1 MYIYHEMSSVP
12 FCVEALDTSLEMSRS
27 AYFSSSN
34 AQLPS
39 TDATAVFYVKLSDM
53 SSVFKFQ
60 TDATDINDLSGAD
73 IKYYVFRKNWPANL
87 KLNFCHA
94 MMDKT
99 DSSGALTASGGGG
112 GTSFEPTKSLIKHD
126 FIRYIALHLF
136 NTIYGVDLFA
146 NENEML
152 ENLAY
157 HGEVTRVGIE
167 SVLDTIST
175 TSADITMDTDN
186 SGNRYLTNTENSIS
200 NISRELLCQIGD
212 NDPSRLNN
220 IVNTPGIQSIPFL
233 EDDSLNIKLTVAT
246 TPNQHLLTGVD
257 EIPVRTY
264 NVKLVMKTDI
274 SGLNTAVFDSLAYP
288 NSYPYSGNVIS
299 IDANTPEVY
308 ADGSPP
314 QAIPSVRYGYNGWY
328 YTNTDAWV
336 NVSPT
341 VRNKINWYLAPNVAT
356 STVADLRYIRM
367 NLCVFNRVSTP
378 FITVYTKAT
387 GSGDTGGW
395 YKSKRNYI
403 IWDANSLS
411 NGGKYCF
418 YVNLNSYTAAPVIIG
433 HTNAVLTLSG
443 VSSSNVGTFA
453 SNEVL
458 FAISIGSDSGAAR
471 GNIEFTLSSV
481 IIGDSSGE
489 KEYGYMTA

>member
-1 MYIYHEMSSVP
+1 M
-12 FCVEALDTSLEMSRS
+12 
-27 AYFSSSN
+27 
-34 AQLPS
+34 
-39 TDATAVFYVKLSDM
+39 
-53 SSVFKFQ
+53 
-60 TDATDINDLSGAD
+60 
-73 IKYYVFRKNWPANL
+73 
-87 KLNFCHA
+87 
-94 MMDKT
+94 
-99 DSSGALTASGGGG
+99 
-112 GTSFEPTKSLIKHD
+112 
-126 FIRYIALHLF
+126 
-136 NTIYGVDLFA
+136 
-146 NENEML
+146 
-152 ENLAY
+152 
-157 HGEVTRVGIE
+157 
-167 SVLDTIST
+167 
-175 TSADITMDTDN
+175 
-186 SGNRYLTNTENSIS
+186 
-200 NISRELLCQIGD
+200 
-212 NDPSRLNN
+212 
-220 IVNTPGIQSIPFL
+220 
-233 EDDSLNIKLTVAT
+233 NIKLTVAT
-246 TPNQHLLTGVD
+246 NPNQHLLTGVD

-274 SGLNTAVFDSLAYP
+274 IGLNTVVFDSLAYP

-299 IDANTPEVY
+299 IDANTPAVY

-314 QAIPSVRYGYNGWY
+314 QAIPTVRYGYNGWY

-356 STVADLRYIRM
+356 STVADIRYIRM

-387 GSGDTGGW
+387 GSGDAGGW

-403 IWDANSLS
+403 IGDANSLS

-418 YVNLNSYTAAPVIIG
+418 YVNLNSYTTAPVIIG

-443 VSSSNVGTFA
+443 VSSSNVGSFA

-471 GNIEFTLSSV
+471 GNVEFTLSSV
-481 IIGDSSGE
+481 IIGDASGE

>member
-1 MYIYHEMSSVP
+1 
-12 FCVEALDTSLEMSRS
+12 
-27 AYFSSSN
+27 
-34 AQLPS
+34 
-39 TDATAVFYVKLSDM
+39 
-53 SSVFKFQ
+53 
-60 TDATDINDLSGAD
+60 
-73 IKYYVFRKNWPANL
+73 
-87 KLNFCHA
+87 

-112 GTSFEPTKSLIKHD
+112 GGGASFEPTKSLVKHD

-175 TSADITMDTDN
+175 TSADITMNTDN

-212 NDPSRLNN
+212 NDPSRLST

-233 EDDSLNIKLTVAT
+233 ENDSLNIKLTVAT
-246 TPNQHLLTGVD
+246 NPNQHLLTGVN
-257 EIPVRTY
+257 EIPLRTY
-264 NVKLVMKTDI
+264 NVKLIMKTDI
-274 SGLNTAVFDSLAYP
+274 SGLNTVVFDSLAYP

-299 IDANTPEVY
+299 IAANTPAVY

-314 QAIPSVRYGYNGWY
+314 QAIPTVRYGYNGWY
-328 YTNTDAWV
+328 YANTDAWV

-341 VRNKINWYLAPNVAT
+341 VRNKINWYLAPNSAT

-387 GSGDTGGW
+387 GSGDAGGW

-403 IWDANSLS
+403 IGDANSLT

-418 YVNLNSYTAAPVIIG
+418 YVNLSSYTTAPVIIG

-443 VSSSNVGTFA
+443 VSSSNVGSFA

-471 GNIEFTLSSV
+471 GNVEFTLSSV
-481 IIGDSSGE
+481 IIGDASGE

>member
-1 MYIYHEMSSVP
+1 MSTVP
-12 FCVEALDTSLEMSRS
+12 FCVSALDTAVEMSKS
-27 AYFSSSN
+27 AYFNSSTT
-34 AQLPS
+34 QLPT

-53 SSVFKFQ
+53 SAVFKFQ
-60 TDATDINDLSGAD
+60 TDARDINDLSGSD
-73 IKYYVFRKNWPANL
+73 IKYYVFRKSWPANL

-94 MMDKT
+94 MLNKT
-99 DSSGALTASGGGG
+99 ESSGALTAGGGS

-146 NENEML
+146 NESELL
-152 ENLAY
+152 ENLSY

-175 TSADITMDTDN
+175 TSADITMDMDS
-186 SGNRYLTNTENSIS
+186 SGNRYLTDADNSIS
-200 NISRELLCQIGD
+200 NISRELLCQIAD
-212 NDPSRLNN
+212 NDPSRLST
-220 IVNTPGIQSIPFL
+220 IVNTAGIQSIPFL
-233 EDDSLNIKLTVAT
+233 ENDSLNIKLTVAANQ
-246 TPNQHLLTGVD
+246 NQHLLTGVS
-257 EIPVRTY
+257 EIPLRTY

-274 SGLNTAVFDSLAYP
+274 SGLNTAVIDSQSYP

-299 IDANTPEVY
+299 IDANTPAVY

-314 QAIPSVRYGYNGWY
+314 QTIPTGRYGYNGWY
-328 YTNTDAWV
+328 YANTDSWV
-336 NVSPT
+336 NVAPT
-341 VRNKINWYLAPNVAT
+341 VRNKINWYLAPNAAT

-403 IWDANSLS
+403 IGDANSLT

-433 HTNAVLTLSG
+433 HTNALLTLSG
-443 VSSSNVGTFA
+443 VSSSNIGTFA

-458 FAISIGSDSGAAR
+458 FAISIGSNSASAR
-471 GNIEFTLSSV
+471 GNVEFTLSSV
-481 IIGDSSGE
+481 IIGDASGE

>member
-1 MYIYHEMSSVP
+1 MSSVP
-12 FCVEALDTSLEMSRS
+12 FCVSALDTSLEMSRS
-27 AYFSSSN
+27 AYFDSST
-34 AQLPS
+34 AQLPT

-73 IKYYVFRKNWPANL
+73 IKYYVFRKSWPANL

-94 MMDKT
+94 MLNKT
-99 DSSGALTASGGGG
+99 ESSGALTASGAA
-112 GTSFEPTKSLIKHD
+112 SFEPAKSFIKHD

-146 NENEML
+146 NESELL

-157 HGEVTRVGIE
+157 HGEITRVGIE

-175 TSADITMDTDN
+175 TSADITMNTDN
-186 SGNRYLTNTENSIS
+186 SGNRYLTNAENSIS
-200 NISRELLCQIGD
+200 NISRELLCQIAD
-212 NDPSRLNN
+212 NDPSRLYH

-233 EDDSLNIKLTVAT
+233 ENDSLNIKLTVAT
-246 TPNQHLLTGVD
+246 NPNQHLLTGVD
-257 EIPVRTY
+257 VIPVRTY

-274 SGLNTAVFDSLAYP
+274 SGLNTVVIDSKAYP
-288 NSYPYSGNVIS
+288 NSYPYSENVIN
-299 IDANTPEVY
+299 IAANTPAVY
-308 ADGSPP
+308 ADASPP
-314 QAIPSVRYGYNGWY
+314 QAIPISRYGYNGWY
-328 YTNTDAWV
+328 YANTDTWV
-336 NVSPT
+336 NVAPT
-341 VRNKINWYLAPNVAT
+341 VRNKINWYLAPNAAT

-387 GSGDTGGW
+387 GSGDSGGW

-403 IWDANSLS
+403 IGDANSLT

-418 YVNLNSYTAAPVIIG
+418 YANLNSYTVAPVIIG
-433 HTNAVLTLSG
+433 HTNAVLTLSS
-443 VSSSNVGTFA
+443 VSSSNVGTYA

-458 FAISIGSDSGAAR
+458 FAISIGTNSASSR
-471 GNIEFTLSSV
+471 GNVEFTLSSV
-481 IIGDSSGE
+481 IIGDASGE
-489 KEYGYMTA
+489 KEYGYMTV

>member
-1 MYIYHEMSSVP
+1 MSSVP
-12 FCVEALDTSLEMSRS
+12 FCVSALDTSLDMTRS

-34 AQLPS
+34 AELPT

-94 MMDKT
+94 MLNKT
-99 DSSGALTASGGGG
+99 ESSGALTGGVGGGG
-112 GTSFEPTKSLIKHD
+112 GGASFEPTKSLIKHD

-146 NENEML
+146 NESELL

-157 HGEVTRVGIE
+157 HGEITRVGIE

-175 TSADITMDTDN
+175 TSADITMNTDN
-186 SGNRYLTNTENSIS
+186 SGNRYLTNAENSIS

-212 NDPSRLNN
+212 NDPSRLYN
-220 IVNTPGIQSIPFL
+220 IVNTADIQSIPFL
-233 EDDSLNIKLTVAT
+233 ENDSLNIKLTVAAN
-246 TPNQHLLTGVD
+246 PNQHLLTGVG

-274 SGLNTAVFDSLAYP
+274 SGLNTVVFDSLAYP

-299 IDANTPEVY
+299 IAANTPAVY

-314 QAIPSVRYGYNGWY
+314 QAIPTARYGYNGWY
-328 YTNTDAWV
+328 YANTDAWV
-336 NVSPT
+336 NVAPT
-341 VRNKINWYLAPNVAT
+341 VRNKINWYLAPNSAT
-356 STVADLRYIRM
+356 STVADLRYIRI

-387 GSGDTGGW
+387 GSGDAGGW

-403 IWDANSLS
+403 IGDANSLT

-433 HTNAVLTLSG
+433 HTNAALTLSG
-443 VSSSNVGTFA
+443 VSSSNVGSYA

-458 FAISIGSDSGAAR
+458 FAISIGSNSASAH
-471 GNIEFTLSSV
+471 GNIEFTLSST
-481 IIGDSSGE
+481 IIGDASGE
-489 KEYGYMTA
+489 KEYGYMTV